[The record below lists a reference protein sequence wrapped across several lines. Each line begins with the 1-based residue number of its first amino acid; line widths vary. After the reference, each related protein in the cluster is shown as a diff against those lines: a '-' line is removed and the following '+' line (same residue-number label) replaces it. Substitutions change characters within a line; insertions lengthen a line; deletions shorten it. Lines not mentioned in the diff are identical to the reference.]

1 MSPFIQ
7 YAFKGFT
14 VYTSFRKLEMGHRVW
29 MEMGHRVWM
38 DMDSLRIVCFFDE
51 KSIKDEVYHI
61 QMYDVT

>member
-1 MSPFIQ
+1 M
-7 YAFKGFT
+7 
-14 VYTSFRKLEMGHRVW
+14 YTSFRKLEMGHRVW